1 MVDTPQQYTAAET
14 ERMMKLQEVLLK
26 AMARKIRWWDAAEII
41 GVTDRTMR
49 RWRERLE
56 REGYSGLVD
65 RRKGKPSDKRVPVE
79 VVEEVLRLYQE
90 RYYDLNIRHFHEK
103 LEEEHGIHL
112 SYTWVQKALQGAG
125 LVARGRRRRKHRRR
139 RERRPLPGMLLHIDG
154 SKHQWFGDERWYDL
168 IVILDDATSE
178 IYYAQLVEEEST
190 RTVMA
195 CLREVIESK
204 GLFCALYSDRG
215 SHFFVTPKAGEK
227 VDKHR
232 LTQVGRAMKELGV
245 QMIPAYSPQARGRG
259 ERSFGTWQG
268 RLPQEL
274 RLAGIDTREGAN
286 AFLRERYIAEF
297 NQKFAVAPKEKGT
310 AFRRAARGDLNWV
323 FTVQTERVVAKDNT
337 VAITDRNWQL
347 EKNRF
352 RNSLAGCTVTIHE
365 HLDGTVSI
373 RYGPHVV
380 GSYTADGEPLQ
391 AEPKQRSESRG
402 KAGTVETVENHKP
415 VFHRSHRPLEIP
427 ENRDSHFPTAS
438 ATAPPLLR
446 KRTKTRSPPS
456 ASRRGSA
463 NQIS

>member
-1 MVDTPQQYTAAET
+1 VEPLQQYTVAET
-14 ERMMKLQEVLLK
+14 ERMMKLQDVLLK
-26 AMARKIRWWDAAEII
+26 AMAKKIRWWDAAEII

-56 REGYSGLVD
+56 EQGYSGLVD
-65 RRKGKPSDKRVPVE
+65 RRKGQPSHKRVPLAQA
-79 VVEEVLRLYQE
+79 EEVLRLYRE
-90 RYYDLNIRHFHEK
+90 VYFDLNIRHFHEK
-103 LEEEHGIHL
+103 LSEQHKIEL

-125 LVARGRRRRKHRRR
+125 LVARGKRRGKHRRR
-139 RERRPLPGMLLHIDG
+139 RERRPLAGMLLHIDG
-154 SKHQWFGDERWYDL
+154 SKHRWFGDQRWYDL

-195 CLREVIESK
+195 GLREVIETK
-204 GLFCALYSDRG
+204 GQFCALYSDRG

-232 LTQVGRAMKELGV
+232 PTQVGRAMKELGV

-274 RLAGIDTREGAN
+274 RLAGIDTVAGAN
-286 AFLRERYIAEF
+286 TFLRERYIAEF
-297 NQKFAVAPKEKGT
+297 NTKFTAPAKEKAT
-310 AFRRAARGDLNWV
+310 AFRRTSRSDLNWI

-337 VAITDRNWQL
+337 VAIADRNWQL
-347 EKNRF
+347 EKTRF

-365 HLDGTVSI
+365 HLDDTVSI

-380 GSYTADGEPLQ
+380 GRYRVDGEPAVHAKPQ
-391 AEPKQRSESRG
+391 TESRG
-402 KAGTVETVENHKP
+402 KDGPVEAVENQNQ
-415 VFHRSHRPLEIP
+415 VSHRSHRPLEIP
-427 ENRDSHFPTAS
+427 KTRDSHFS
-438 ATAPPLLR
+438 TAPTTSFVLQTKNR
-446 KRTKTRSPPS
+446 KPPS
-456 ASRRGSA
+456 ASRRGSTG
-463 NQIS
+463 

>member
-1 MVDTPQQYTAAET
+1 LA
-14 ERMMKLQEVLLK
+14 
-26 AMARKIRWWDAAEII
+26 
-41 GVTDRTMR
+41 
-49 RWRERLE
+49 
-56 REGYSGLVD
+56 D
-65 RRKGKPSDKRVPVE
+65 RRKGRPSDKRVPLATVE
-79 VVEEVLRLYQE
+79 QVLRLYRE
-90 RYYDLNIRHFHEK
+90 TYFDLNMRHFHEK
-103 LEEEHGIHL
+103 LREEHGIEL

-125 LVARGRRRRKHRRR
+125 LVARQRKRGKHRRR

-195 CLREVIESK
+195 GLREVIETK

-245 QMIPAYSPQARGRG
+245 QMIPAYSPQARGRS

-274 RLAGIDTREGAN
+274 RLAGIGTVEAAN
-286 AFLRERYIAEF
+286 RFLRERYIATF
-297 NQKFAVAPKEKGT
+297 NEKFTAVPAEKGT
-310 AFRRAARGDLNWV
+310 AFRRTARADLDWI

-337 VAITDRNWQL
+337 VAIGDRDWQV
-347 EKNRF
+347 EKSRF
-352 RNSLAGCTVTIHE
+352 RNSLAGCTVTIHQ
-365 HLDGTVSI
+365 HLDGNVSI

-380 GSYTADGEPLQ
+380 GRYDADGRPRETSC
-391 AEPKQRSESRG
+391 KKTRDGRG
-402 KAGTVETVENHKP
+402 KGGTVEAVENRKP
-415 VFHRSHRPLEIP
+415 VSHRSHRPLEIP
-427 ENRDSHFPTAS
+427 KRDSHFPTA
-438 ATAPPLLR
+438 ATTGVNVTKKR
-446 KRTKTRSPPS
+446 KPRS
-456 ASRRGSA
+456 ASSRGTSGLVD
-463 NQIS
+463 